1 MTDSPIA
8 QEEGDV
14 VVRGRAG
21 SLVQDISIGS
31 HRLLAD
37 EPLEVGG
44 TDTGPT
50 PYGLILAGL
59 GACTSMTLEMYARRK
74 GWPLESLTVRLR
86 HRKIYAQDC
95 SDCETKEGM
104 IDRIEREIELA
115 GPLNAEQKA
124 KLMEIADKCPVHRTL
139 SREINVKTHLVARG
153 DAPAE
158 ASQQ

>member
-1 MTDSPIA
+1 MTDTAIT
-8 QEEGDV
+8 EKEGDV

-21 SLVQDISIGS
+21 TLVQDISIGA

-59 GACTSMTLEMYARRK
+59 GACTSMTLEMYAQRK
-74 GWPLESLTVRLR
+74 GWPLESVTVRLR
-86 HRKIYAQDC
+86 HMKIYAQDC

-139 SREINVKTHLVARG
+139 SREINVKTHLV
-153 DAPAE
+153 
-158 ASQQ
+158 

>member
-1 MTDSPIA
+1 MAESTGT
-8 QEEGDV
+8 QNEGDV

-21 SLVQDISIGS
+21 SLAQDISIGP

-59 GACTSMTLEMYARRK
+59 GACTSMTLELYARRK
-74 GWPLESLTVRLR
+74 GWPLESVIVRLR
-86 HRKIYAQDC
+86 HRKIHAEDC
-95 SDCETKEGM
+95 ADCETKEGM

-115 GPLNAEQKA
+115 GPLDSEQKA

-139 SREINVKTHLVARG
+139 TREINVKTRLVG
-153 DAPAE
+153 
-158 ASQQ
+158 

>member
-1 MTDSPIA
+1 MTNSTTR
-8 QEEGDV
+8 ENEGDV

-31 HRLLAD
+31 HRMQAD

-74 GWPLESLTVRLR
+74 GWPLESVTVRLR
-86 HRKIYAQDC
+86 HKKIYAEDC
-95 SDCETKEGM
+95 ADCETKEGM
-104 IDRIEREIELA
+104 IDRIEREIELT
-115 GPLNAEQKA
+115 GVLNGEQKA

-139 SREINVKTHLVARG
+139 SREISVKTHLRT
-153 DAPAE
+153 
-158 ASQQ
+158 

>member
-1 MTDSPIA
+1 MTDSAIT
-8 QEEGDV
+8 EKEGDV
-14 VVRGRAG
+14 VVRGHAG

-44 TDTGPT
+44 RDTGPT

-59 GACTSMTLEMYARRK
+59 GACTSMTLEMYAQRK
-74 GWPLESLTVRLR
+74 GWPLESVAVRLR

-115 GPLNAEQKA
+115 GPLDAEQKA

-139 SREINVKTHLVARG
+139 SREIDVKTHLV
-153 DAPAE
+153 
-158 ASQQ
+158 

>member
-1 MTDSPIA
+1 MTNTAITVK
-8 QEEGDV
+8 EGDV

-59 GACTSMTLEMYARRK
+59 GACTSMTLEMYAQRK
-74 GWPLESLTVRLR
+74 GWPLESVTVRLR

-95 SDCETKEGM
+95 SDCETKEGL
-104 IDRIEREIELA
+104 IDRIEREIELT

-139 SREINVKTHLVARG
+139 SREINVTTHLVA
-153 DAPAE
+153 
-158 ASQQ
+158 